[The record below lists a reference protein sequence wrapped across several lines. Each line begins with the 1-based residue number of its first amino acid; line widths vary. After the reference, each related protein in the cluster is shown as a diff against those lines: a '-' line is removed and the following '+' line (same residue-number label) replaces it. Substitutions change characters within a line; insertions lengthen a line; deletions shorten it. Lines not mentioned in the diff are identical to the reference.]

1 MSETALVVDSRT
13 ATGKGA
19 VRKLRAAGR
28 IPAILYGQGKESV
41 PLAIDPRA
49 LEKVLRA
56 GGANALLD
64 LPVEGRPELGSPVA
78 LVKELQRHPIR
89 GTIVHADLYQVDLTR
104 TVEVEVPVHLV
115 GKAKG
120 IDFGGILEHSLREIA
135 LECLPRSIPAS
146 IEVDVSNMEVGD
158 VIHVRDLV
166 LPPGVSLVSDPD
178 LGVVH
183 VALPAAE
190 EEAPVA
196 AAAEGAAAAPAA
208 AGEAAAAAARCEEVR
223 LGRRREARR
232 WPRQSRWRIRAHAT
246 QRRLPHRR
254 ARRSATPDRAATRAT
269 AARHLGVGN
278 HRRRR
283 DRAARTAD
291 LHESVGARVLADS
304 THPLDPATDRSSST
318 TTLTAAGRLRLRA
331 AGGAGG
337 HNGIGDIQDQL
348 GRNDSRGFASESAAR
363 PRAGSRRLRA
373 RAVHRGRS
381 GWPRTIA
388 SRRAADAVEAVI
400 ADGALRAMNRVNATP
415 KEDASP

>member
-1 MSETALVVDSRT
+1 MSETALVVESRA

-41 PLAIDPRA
+41 PLSIDPRA
-49 LEKVLRA
+49 LEKVLRV

-64 LPVEGRPELGSPVA
+64 LTVEGRPELGSPVA

-89 GTIVHADLYQVDLTR
+89 GTIMHADLYQVDLTR
-104 TVEVEVPVHLV
+104 TVEVEVPVHLI

-166 LPPGVSLVSDPD
+166 LPPGVSLMSDPD

-196 AAAEGAAAAPAA
+196 AAAEGAAEAA
-208 AGEAAAAAARCEEVR
+208 AATGEAAAAAA
-223 LGRRREARR
+223 
-232 WPRQSRWRIRAHAT
+232 
-246 QRRLPHRR
+246 
-254 ARRSATPDRAATRAT
+254 AA
-269 AARHLGVGN
+269 AAP
-278 HRRRR
+278 
-283 DRAARTAD
+283 AAKKSD
-291 LHESVGARVLADS
+291 
-304 THPLDPATDRSSST
+304 
-318 TTLTAAGRLRLRA
+318 
-331 AGGAGG
+331 
-337 HNGIGDIQDQL
+337 
-348 GRNDSRGFASESAAR
+348 
-363 PRAGSRRLRA
+363 
-373 RAVHRGRS
+373 
-381 GWPRTIA
+381 
-388 SRRAADAVEAVI
+388 
-400 ADGALRAMNRVNATP
+400 
-415 KEDASP
+415 

>member
-41 PLAIDPRA
+41 PLTIDPRA

-64 LPVEGRPELGSPVA
+64 LTVEGRPELGSPVA

-89 GTIVHADLYQVDLTR
+89 GTIVHADLYQVDLSR
-104 TVEVEVPVHLV
+104 TVEVEVPVHLI

-120 IDFGGILEHSLREIA
+120 IDFGGILEHSLREVA

-146 IEVDVSNMEVGD
+146 IEVDVSNMEIGD

-196 AAAEGAAAAPAA
+196 AAVEGEAAAPAA
-208 AGEAAAAAARCEEVR
+208 AGEAPAAAAA
-223 LGRRREARR
+223 
-232 WPRQSRWRIRAHAT
+232 P
-246 QRRLPHRR
+246 
-254 ARRSATPDRAATRAT
+254 AAKKS
-269 AARHLGVGN
+269 
-278 HRRRR
+278 
-283 DRAARTAD
+283 D
-291 LHESVGARVLADS
+291 
-304 THPLDPATDRSSST
+304 
-318 TTLTAAGRLRLRA
+318 
-331 AGGAGG
+331 
-337 HNGIGDIQDQL
+337 
-348 GRNDSRGFASESAAR
+348 
-363 PRAGSRRLRA
+363 
-373 RAVHRGRS
+373 
-381 GWPRTIA
+381 
-388 SRRAADAVEAVI
+388 
-400 ADGALRAMNRVNATP
+400 
-415 KEDASP
+415 

>member
-28 IPAILYGQGKESV
+28 IPAVLYGQGKESV
-41 PLAIDPRA
+41 PLTIDPRA

-64 LPVEGRPELGSPVA
+64 LTVEGRPELGSPVA

-158 VIHVRDLV
+158 VIHVRDLA

-208 AGEAAAAAARCEEVR
+208 AGEAAAAAA
-223 LGRRREARR
+223 
-232 WPRQSRWRIRAHAT
+232 P
-246 QRRLPHRR
+246 
-254 ARRSATPDRAATRAT
+254 AAKKS
-269 AARHLGVGN
+269 
-278 HRRRR
+278 
-283 DRAARTAD
+283 D
-291 LHESVGARVLADS
+291 
-304 THPLDPATDRSSST
+304 
-318 TTLTAAGRLRLRA
+318 
-331 AGGAGG
+331 
-337 HNGIGDIQDQL
+337 
-348 GRNDSRGFASESAAR
+348 
-363 PRAGSRRLRA
+363 
-373 RAVHRGRS
+373 
-381 GWPRTIA
+381 
-388 SRRAADAVEAVI
+388 
-400 ADGALRAMNRVNATP
+400 
-415 KEDASP
+415 